1 MAAVQLNLSK
11 MISAQ
16 LRNKANEFLNSR
28 KHANNLAD
36 ILQMFEAET
45 ENYTP
50 LLLTIEVIFTELLK
64 RGDLIQH
71 IVPLKP
77 IDHSPEAEY
86 TRWLCDCY
94 EAAINCA
101 LECMR
106 RGRTS
111 SRLQALVT
119 ACKLLQAEGKH
130 PLEQTTGY
138 FFPSVRLKNIFAVL
152 LDSETSMS
160 APIARFQEF
169 TEYRDVQQHGLKVLS
184 TLAFRKS
191 PSPMYM
197 QNFLELLDKLLA
209 AEIPTES
216 KAKCKDRDNDE
227 NEMKVLCAAE
237 GKPNFPF
244 NPAMCRRLANRCW
257 SYACQWPL
265 CEEPRTHRRALLL
278 LVERLMPLLTK
289 PHLATDMLC
298 DSLDAGGPISMLALQ
313 GVLELVRHHNID
325 YPDMYDRLYAM
336 FEPEMFATRYK
347 KRLMHLTDIFLS
359 STHLPE
365 SLVAAFAKRLS
376 RLALVGSPEDAKGL
390 LQLVANL
397 LMRHPALKRMIC
409 CEDTP
414 AIMSNDPYVMEES
427 SARRARALGSSL
439 WELRALR
446 RHWEPA
452 VSAAA
457 AGLLAA
463 DTRDAPAAPVWLAR
477 DDDCALF
484 DAELKKRFK
493 TIELN
498 FIRPQTMALPSGER
512 LLQYW
517 DIMA

>member
-1 MAAVQLNLSK
+1 MAAVQPNLSK

-86 TRWLCDCY
+86 TRWLCECY
-94 EAAINCA
+94 EAAISRA

-130 PLEQTTGY
+130 PLEHTTGY
-138 FFPSVRLKNIFAVL
+138 FFPSVRLKNIFLVL

-160 APIARFQEF
+160 APITRFQEF
-169 TEYRDVQQHGLKVLS
+169 TEYRDMQQHGLKVLAA
-184 TLAFRKS
+184 LAFKKS
-191 PSPMYM
+191 PSPIYM

-209 AEIPTES
+209 AKIPLDNKVKS
-216 KAKCKDRDNDE
+216 KDRDNE
-227 NEMKVLCAAE
+227 NEMKVLCASE
-237 GKPNFPF
+237 GKPNFPY
-244 NPAMCRRLANRCW
+244 NPAVCRRFANRCW
-257 SYACQWPL
+257 SFACQWPL

-278 LVERLMPLLTK
+278 LVERLMPLLNR

-336 FEPEMFATRYK
+336 YEPEMFATRYK

-365 SLVAAFAKRLS
+365 SLVAAFAKRMS
-376 RLALVGSPEDAKGL
+376 RLALVGSPEDSKGL

-397 LMRHPALKRMIC
+397 LLRHPALKRMIC

-427 SARRARALGSSL
+427 SAQRSRALGSSL
-439 WELRALR
+439 WEVRALR
-446 RHWEPA
+446 GHWEPA
-452 VSAAA
+452 VGAAA
-457 AGLLAA
+457 ARVLAA
-463 DTRDAPAAPVWLAR
+463 AGRDPPASLAL
-477 DDDCALF
+477 DDDSALF

-493 TIELN
+493 TIEVN

-517 DIMA
+517 QLTA